1 MCRPYL
7 QNRRTTRLTAQWMG
21 MNERRV
27 RGRRREEE
35 VTVELNESLTS
46 GLQDDARTGAVDMTS
61 AVKYQDHLTIVRIVS
76 LMRHGGC
83 SSHR

>member
-1 MCRPYL
+1 VIL
-7 QNRRTTRLTAQWMG
+7 G
-21 MNERRV
+21 
-27 RGRRREEE
+27 
-35 VTVELNESLTS
+35 
-46 GLQDDARTGAVDMTS
+46 VDMTS